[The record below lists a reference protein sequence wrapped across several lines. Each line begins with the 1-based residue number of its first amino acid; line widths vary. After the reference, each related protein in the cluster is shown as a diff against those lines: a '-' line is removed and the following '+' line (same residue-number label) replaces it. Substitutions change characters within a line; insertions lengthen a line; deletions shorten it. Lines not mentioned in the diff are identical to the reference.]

1 MKFTRTGYNNYMT
14 IKNKKYC
21 ALQLPEMIFI
31 Q

>member
-1 MKFTRTGYNNYMT
+1 MKFTRTSFNNYIT

-31 Q
+31 

>member
-1 MKFTRTGYNNYMT
+1 MKFTRTSFNNYMT

-31 Q
+31 

>member
-1 MKFTRTGYNNYMT
+1 MKFTRTSLNNYMT

-31 Q
+31 